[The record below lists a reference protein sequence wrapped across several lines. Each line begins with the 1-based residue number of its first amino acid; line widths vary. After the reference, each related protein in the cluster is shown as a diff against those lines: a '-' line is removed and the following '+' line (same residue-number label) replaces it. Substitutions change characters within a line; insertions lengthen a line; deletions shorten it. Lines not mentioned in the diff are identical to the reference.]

1 MAKKADV
8 NAFCGVAQALMRMG
22 DTWTLLIVRDA
33 FFGMKRFS
41 EFEKSLG
48 ISKNILAARLRK
60 LVDFDIFERRR
71 LEEPGQRY
79 EYTLTKKGRDLW
91 VVLTAMRLW
100 SDKWVF
106 GEENAPL
113 VAIDTAT
120 GKRVAKVIA
129 ADADGNPVDP
139 ARLRWRLGAPRANEE

>member
-1 MAKKADV
+1 MPKKPDV
-8 NAFCGVAQALMRMG
+8 SAFCGVAQALARMG
-22 DTWTLLIVRDA
+22 DAWTLLIVRDA
-33 FFGMKRFS
+33 FFGLKRFK
-41 EFEKSLG
+41 EFENSLG

-60 LVDFDIFERRR
+60 LVDFEIFERHR
-71 LEEPGQRY
+71 LDEPGQRY

-113 VAIDTAT
+113 VAVDTKT

-139 ARLRWRLGAPRANEE
+139 SSLRWRFGGARSTTE